1 MRNRFPTHPGTFL
14 WQFALYSLA
23 LWTAMQTRCPANM
36 VPDEVA
42 RSVNRPNV
50 LFIAV
55 DDLNHWVG
63 HLARNSQTKTPNID
77 RLAKLG
83 VTFTNAHCAA
93 PVCNPSRTAL
103 LSGRRPSTTGVYD
116 NNNPFTNAVTSSESL
131 VTQFRTAGYKTMG
144 MGKLWHGGLGF
155 PDQWSETGGRE
166 TTDRTGAV
174 LDDRSIGGIRFG
186 ILNAGDEAVPDTRIA
201 DYGVAEL
208 QRTHSAP
215 FFLTLGFHKPHMP
228 WNVPKKYFDMHPL
241 EQIELPP
248 TQDNDLDDVPAA
260 GQKMARAQ
268 GDHAEVL
275 KSGRWK
281 EAVQAYLAAI
291 SYLDGQIGRVLDALE
306 RSPYRDN
313 TIICL
318 WGDHGWHLGEKQHW
332 RKFAL
337 WEEATRAPLI
347 FVAPGVTRAGSSCH
361 RPVDF
366 MSIYPTLCELAHI
379 DLPAHVEGRSIVR
392 LLEDPASDWQGAALT
407 TYGKGNHAIR
417 TSHWRYIRYADGS
430 EELYDHRVDPYEW
443 KNVASAPE
451 LAAVKTELATL
462 MPAFNADPVTKDGTA
477 DEPAKKNKGKQNNRK
492 KKAAEEP
499 AAVDPSDDQPVS
511 YSLSPSQQPPGPNI
525 VWVIV
530 EDMSANFSCYGETNI
545 STPNVDSLAKR
556 GTRFTNAFVTAPICS
571 ISRSAL
577 ITGRYQTSIGCQN
590 HRSSVPGHIIELPDG
605 VSLVPAML
613 KDAGYHVNN
622 LTLDQF
628 LRSEQDAGTKP
639 QVPVAKTDYN
649 FQWDSVAT
657 YDPTHWSVRE
667 KGKPFFVQVQLQGG
681 KHRGQGNGREW
692 PRRAAAALGSCTPED
707 SITLPAWLPNHPIIR
722 EDWAQYL
729 DTVRMTDLEV
739 GSIIQRLEDSGE
751 LQQTVIFFMTD
762 HGVSHVRSKQF
773 LYDDGIHVPLIVAG
787 GPFSGG
793 HEREDLVEHI
803 DLAATSLALA
813 GQPIPE
819 WMSGRN
825 LLDTT
830 QPREFVY
837 AARDRADETVDLI
850 RSVRSDRW
858 KYIWNGFPN
867 RPWLQPNNYKDSKP
881 ILQAM
886 RHCASEGLLN
896 PQQAL
901 IMADTR
907 PVEELYD
914 LDSDP
919 DEFHNLAGDPAYT
932 SQLQKMRAALVA
944 WQKRS
949 QDPCRPEPQDVYLT
963 EMNAIYPAGGRQ
975 AEPAQ
980 FRENVNL
987 MLRWLKER
995 PPLTGPPE

>member
-1 MRNRFPTHPGTFL
+1 MTHRLFNRCDVGCWPFVLFLLVLCLAPPDVCSAAATHDEDP
-14 WQFALYSLA
+14 
-23 LWTAMQTRCPANM
+23 PA
-36 VPDEVA
+36 A
-42 RSVNRPNV
+42 KRPNV

-63 HLARNSQTKTPNID
+63 HLGRNRQTKTPNID

-83 VTFTNAHCAA
+83 ITFTNAHCAA

-131 VTQFRTAGYKTMG
+131 VTQFRTAGYKTLG

-155 PDQWSETGGRE
+155 PDQWTETGGRE
-166 TTDRTGAV
+166 TA
-174 LDDRSIGGIRFG
+174 DRSGSILEDRSMGGIRFG
-186 ILNAGDEAVPDTRIA
+186 VLNAGDEAVPDTRIA
-201 DYGVAEL
+201 DYGIAEL
-208 QRTHSAP
+208 NKSHSDP

-248 TQDNDLDDVPAA
+248 ILEDDLSDIPAA
-260 GQKMARAQ
+260 GLKMARAES
-268 GDHAEVL
+268 DHADVL

-291 SYLDGQIGRVLDALE
+291 SYLDGQVGRVLDALE
-306 RSPYRDN
+306 KSPHRDN
-313 TIICL
+313 TIVCL

-337 WEEATRAPLI
+337 WEETTRAPLI
-347 FVAPGVTRAGSSCH
+347 FVAPGVTTAGSSCD

-366 MSIYPTLCELAHI
+366 MSIYPTLCEIAHI
-379 DLPAHVEGRSIVR
+379 DVPAHVEGRSIVR
-392 LLEDPASDWQGAALT
+392 LLRNPASDWQEAALT
-407 TYGKGNHAIR
+407 TYGKDNHAIR
-417 TSHWRYIRYADGS
+417 TGDWRYIRYADGS

-451 LAAVKTELATL
+451 FASVKTDLAAL
-462 MPAFNADPVTKDGTA
+462 MPTSNADPVTKDGTA
-477 DEPAKKNKGKQNNRK
+477 DETARKKRGRQNKQ
-492 KKAAEEP
+492 KKAAGVP
-499 AAVDPSDDQPVS
+499 SGAVSKDEQPIS
-511 YSLSPSQQPPGPNI
+511 RSQTAKPESPGPNI
-525 VWVIV
+525 LWVIV
-530 EDMSANFSCYGETNI
+530 EDMSANFSCYGETDI
-545 STPNVDSLAKR
+545 STPNVDALAHR
-556 GTRFTNAFVTAPICS
+556 GTRFTQAFVTAPICS

-590 HRSSVPGHIIELPDG
+590 HRSSVPGHIITLPDG
-605 VSLVPAML
+605 VRLVPAML
-613 KDAGYHVNN
+613 KEAGYHVNN
-622 LTLDQF
+622 LTLEQF
-628 LRSEQDAGTKP
+628 LRPEHDVSAMP

-649 FQWDSVAT
+649 FQWDTSAT
-657 YDPTHWSVRE
+657 YDRVHWSARE

-681 KHRGQGNGREW
+681 KHRGQGNGKEW
-692 PRRAAAALGSCTPED
+692 PRRALAALGSCTQD
-707 SITLPAWLPNHPIIR
+707 DKITLPAWLPDDPIIR

-729 DTVRMTDLEV
+729 DTVRMTDMEV
-739 GSIIQRLEDSGE
+739 GRIIQRLEDSGE
-751 LQQTVIFFMTD
+751 LERTVIFFMTD
-762 HGVSHVRSKQF
+762 HGISHVRSKQF

-787 GPFSGG
+787 GPFNGG
-793 HEREDLVEHI
+793 QERKDLVEHI
-803 DLAATSLALA
+803 DLAATSLTLA

-819 WMSGRN
+819 WMFGRN

-830 QPREFVY
+830 QPREFVF

-858 KYIWNGFPN
+858 KYLWNGFPN

-886 RHCASEGLLN
+886 RRCAAEGLLN
-896 PQQAL
+896 PQQAM
-901 IMADTR
+901 IMAETR

-914 LDSDP
+914 LESDP
-919 DEFHNLAGDPAYT
+919 EEFNNLASNPTHT
-932 SQLQKMRAALVA
+932 SQLQKMRAALIE
-944 WQKRS
+944 WQKRTH
-949 QDPCRPEPQDVYLT
+949 DPCQPEPENIYLT
-963 EMNAIYPAGGRQ
+963 EMNAVYTAGGKQ
-975 AEPAQ
+975 TEPQQ
-980 FRENVNL
+980 FRDNVNL
-987 MLRWLKER
+987 MLKWLKER
-995 PPLTGPPE
+995 PPLPGPLP